1 MSVVG
6 VVPSSYY
13 YAAQTCEEKLPAFV
27 YTIRMIEL
35 VLEGL
40 ARVIIVCRWRVLS
53 CLALLLVVDDD
64 DCFLHN
70 AVPFEMA

>member
-1 MSVVG
+1 MSVAA
-6 VVPSSYY
+6 VPSYY
-13 YAAQTCEEKLPAFV
+13 YAAAAETCEEKLTAFV
-27 YTIRMIEL
+27 YTIKMIKL

-53 CLALLLVVDDD
+53 LFALRFVDDD
-64 DCFLHN
+64 CFFLHN